1 MSCEFKKLNRIS
13 QLIVSI
19 IVRVNL
25 FVEYVMHLPDPT
37 SYRDVNNKHQVP
49 SVTMRS
55 IKDYLQSNEQT
66 FYDKIA
72 DLYTE
77 RFLRSVWVSSFETFH
92 YIVGCAWVE
101 MTKSLTYTVDLFLD
115 GYGIVCEAQCECTA
129 GQGPSAH
136 CKHVVTVIHG
146 LHRLHTDG
154 QYRLSQNKLAHKFYR
169 PFTIRSPTLVILC
182 LHRT

>member
-77 RFLRSVWVSSFETFH
+77 RFLRSV
-92 YIVGCAWVE
+92 
-101 MTKSLTYTVDLFLD
+101 
-115 GYGIVCEAQCECTA
+115 
-129 GQGPSAH
+129 
-136 CKHVVTVIHG
+136 
-146 LHRLHTDG
+146 
-154 QYRLSQNKLAHKFYR
+154 
-169 PFTIRSPTLVILC
+169 
-182 LHRT
+182 